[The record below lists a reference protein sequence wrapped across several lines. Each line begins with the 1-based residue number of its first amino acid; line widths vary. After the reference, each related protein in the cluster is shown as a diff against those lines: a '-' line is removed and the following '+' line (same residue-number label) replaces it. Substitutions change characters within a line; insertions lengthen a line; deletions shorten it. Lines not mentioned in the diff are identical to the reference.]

1 MGRSF
6 ASIAFTDAVRAEQEA
21 LGSRAHYARVEQAGA
36 SDDVLTEREAS
47 YLRAARSLFIGSV
60 NEDGW
65 PYIQHR
71 GGPAG
76 FVQVLDGGR
85 TLAFAELAGNR
96 QHVTLGN
103 LRGDNRVSLF
113 VPDYLE
119 RKRLKL
125 FGHARVVSRGDDA
138 ALIDRLAEA
147 AGGQADAALVIG
159 IAGFDWNCPKHIPRL
174 IPEELMLEALG
185 EASRRIAALEA
196 QLPRPSMRRM
206 LEPTAAA
213 IFA

>member
-1 MGRSF
+1 MGRHF

-21 LGSRAHYARVEQAGA
+21 LGSRAHYARMEQAGA
-36 SDDVLTEREAS
+36 DDAALTARETA
-47 YLRAARSLFIGSV
+47 YLRATRSLFIGSV

-76 FVQVLDGGR
+76 FVQVLEEGR
-85 TLAFAELAGNR
+85 ALAFAELAGNR
-96 QHVTLGN
+96 QHVTQGN
-103 LRGDNRVSLF
+103 LRGEARVSLF

-125 FGHARVVSRGDDA
+125 FGRARLVTRAEDPTLV
-138 ALIDRLAEA
+138 DRLAEA
-147 AGGQADAALVIG
+147 AGGQADAALVISV
-159 IAGFDWNCPKHIPRL
+159 AGFDWNCPQHIPRL
-174 IPEELMLEALG
+174 IPEELLMEALG

-196 QLPRPSMRRM
+196 QLPRPAMRRM
-206 LEPTAAA
+206 LAPMAATV
-213 IFA
+213 F